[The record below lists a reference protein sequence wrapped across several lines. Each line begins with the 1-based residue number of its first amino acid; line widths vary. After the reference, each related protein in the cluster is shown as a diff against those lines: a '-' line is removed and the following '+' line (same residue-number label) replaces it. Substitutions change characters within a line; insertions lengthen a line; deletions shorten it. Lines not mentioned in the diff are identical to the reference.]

1 MAITLSKSNIVN
13 GNTIQAADVSQS
25 IDAFTGTI
33 AYDITLS
40 GSLQLTG
47 SVKSRN
53 GYTGSLQGT
62 ASIATSAS
70 YATSSGNAATV
81 DSNPGRTDSTAY
93 PVVWT
98 NRAPQSPNYSCEA
111 VTIQSSTGKLSATL
125 FSGSGSGL
133 TGTASALSIGGNAAT
148 ATSASY
154 AVTASYALNG
164 GGGGAA
170 YPTSAYIDNATYG
183 SVGTAYPINASSAG
197 MLYIDTRNNSREVY
211 FAFSAGATNQI
222 VTFTTYWDQTTSVMD
237 PNLIYCTTAG
247 IVYGLNQNTINNTTG
262 KLADLVTGVVPTI
275 GYLWSFQFQYTTVN
289 AILGWYLINVS
300 VA

>member
-62 ASIATSAS
+62 ATTATTATSAS
-70 YATSSGNAATV
+70 NIT
-81 DSNPGRTDSTAY
+81 TAILGGAGSYY
-93 PVVWT
+93 PVFVAGAGT
-98 NRAPQSPNYSCEA
+98 TAPKIASLFEYDIEENS
-111 VTIQSSTGKLSATL
+111 LSVDI
-125 FSGSGSGL
+125 S
-133 TGTASALSIGGNAAT
+133 GNAAT
-148 ATSASY
+148 ATSSSY
-154 AVTASYALNG
+154 ALTASFALNG

-170 YPTSAYIDNATYG
+170 FPTSAYIDNGTYG

-197 MLYIDTRNNSREVY
+197 MLYIDTRSNSREVY
-211 FAFSAGATNQI
+211 FNFNTGSINQVI
-222 VTFTTYWDQTTSVMD
+222 TFTTYYDQTVSNMD
-237 PNLIYCTTAG
+237 PNFIYCTTAG
-247 IVYGLNQNTINNTTG
+247 IIYGLKQNTINNTTL
-262 KLADLVTGVVPTI
+262 KLADLVVGATPSFTVFNT
-275 GYLWSFQFQYTTVN
+275 FQFQYTTIN
-289 AILGWYLINVS
+289 SRTGWFLINIS
-300 VA
+300 VQ

>member
-25 IDAFTGTI
+25 VDAFTGTI

-70 YATSSGNAATV
+70 YALTAT
-81 DSNPGRTDSTAY
+81 TA
-93 PVVWT
+93 T
-98 NRAPQSPNYSCEA
+98 
-111 VTIQSSTGKLSATL
+111 SAT
-125 FSGSGSGL
+125 SASYAL
-133 TGTASALSIGGNAAT
+133 TATTATS

-154 AVTASYALNG
+154 AVSSSRAVSSSYATTASFALNG

-183 SVGTAYPINASSAG
+183 TVGTAYQIESTSAG
-197 MLYIDTRNNSREVY
+197 MLYIDTSNNSKSVY
-211 FAFSAGATNQI
+211 FNFNAGVTNQI

-237 PNLIYCTTAG
+237 PNLIFFTTAG
-247 IVYGLNQNTINNTTG
+247 IAYGLYQNTINNTTG
-262 KLADLVTGVVPTI
+262 KLADLVTGAVPTI
-275 GYLWSFQFQYTTVN
+275 GYLYTFQFQYTTIN

>member
-70 YATSSGNAATV
+70 YALTATTATS
-81 DSNPGRTDSTAY
+81 
-93 PVVWT
+93 
-98 NRAPQSPNYSCEA
+98 
-111 VTIQSSTGKLSATL
+111 
-125 FSGSGSGL
+125 
-133 TGTASALSIGGNAAT
+133 

-154 AVTASYALNG
+154 AVSSSFAVSSSYATTASFALNG

-183 SVGTAYPINASSAG
+183 TVGTAYQIESTSAG
-197 MLYIDTRNNSREVY
+197 MLYIDTSNNSKSVY
-211 FAFSAGATNQI
+211 FNFNAGVTNQI

-237 PNLIYCTTAG
+237 PNLIFFTTAG
-247 IVYGLNQNTINNTTG
+247 IAYGLYQNTINNTTG
-262 KLADLVTGVVPTI
+262 KLADLVTGAVPTI
-275 GYLWSFQFQYTTVN
+275 GYLYTFQFQYTTIN

>member
-70 YATSSGNAATV
+70 YALTAT
-81 DSNPGRTDSTAY
+81 TA
-93 PVVWT
+93 T
-98 NRAPQSPNYSCEA
+98 
-111 VTIQSSTGKLSATL
+111 
-125 FSGSGSGL
+125 
-133 TGTASALSIGGNAAT
+133 T

-154 AVTASYALNG
+154 AVSSSSTVSSSYAVTASFALNG
-164 GGGGAA
+164 GGAS
-170 YPTSAYIDNATYG
+170 YPLSTYINNATYG
-183 SVGTAYPINASSAG
+183 TVGTAYPIDATSKG
-197 MLYIDTRNNSREVY
+197 MLYIDTDGNTREVY
-211 FAFSAGATNQI
+211 FEFNAGVSDQI
-222 VTFTTYWDQTTSVMD
+222 ITFTTYWDQSSSNLTPSSIYLKAASSNIYGLKSNLISGTTSRLSD
-237 PNLIYCTTAG
+237 LLSTSSPAITL
-247 IVYGLNQNTINNTTG
+247 VY
-262 KLADLVTGVVPTI
+262 
-275 GYLWSFQFQYTTVN
+275 SFQFQYTTVN
-289 AILGWYLINVS
+289 SITGWFLINVS
-300 VA
+300 AG

>member
-154 AVTASYALNG
+154 ATTASYALNG

-170 YPTSAYIDNATYG
+170 YPTSAYINNATYG
-183 SVGTAYPINASSAG
+183 STGTAYLINSSSAG
-197 MLYIDTRNNSREVY
+197 MLYIDTDSNNNPVY
-211 FAFSAGATNQI
+211 FNFSVGATNQVI
-222 VTFTTYWDQTTSVMD
+222 TFTTYWDQTTSVMD
-237 PNLIYCTTAG
+237 PNLIGCTSVG
-247 IVYGLNQNTINNTTG
+247 RIYGLNQNTIAGATRT
-262 KLADLVTGVVPTI
+262 LADLVAGTVPTI

-289 AILGWYLINVS
+289 SVLGWFLINVS

>member
-1 MAITLSKSNIVN
+1 MALTLSKSNIVN

-70 YATSSGNAATV
+70 YALTAT
-81 DSNPGRTDSTAY
+81 TA
-93 PVVWT
+93 T
-98 NRAPQSPNYSCEA
+98 
-111 VTIQSSTGKLSATL
+111 
-125 FSGSGSGL
+125 
-133 TGTASALSIGGNAAT
+133 T
-148 ATSASY
+148 ATSASNITTAVTSSGTNYLVFVSEAGTKAPKIASLLEYNVATNSLIVTASY
-154 AVTASYALNG
+154 ATTASYALNG

-222 VTFTTYWDQTTSVMD
+222 VTFTTYYDQTVSTMD
-237 PNLIYCTTAG
+237 PNFIYCTTAG
-247 IVYGLNQNTINNTTG
+247 VIYGLKQNEINNTTG
-262 KLADLVTGVVPTI
+262 KLADLVTSAGPAFTVFNT
-275 GYLWSFQFQYTTVN
+275 FQFQYTTVN
-289 AILGWYLINVS
+289 SRTGWFLINIS
-300 VA
+300 VQ

>member
-70 YATSSGNAATV
+70 YALTATTATS
-81 DSNPGRTDSTAY
+81 
-93 PVVWT
+93 
-98 NRAPQSPNYSCEA
+98 
-111 VTIQSSTGKLSATL
+111 
-125 FSGSGSGL
+125 
-133 TGTASALSIGGNAAT
+133 

-154 AVTASYALNG
+154 ALTATSAVSSSYATTASFALNG

-183 SVGTAYPINASSAG
+183 TVGTAYQIESTSAG
-197 MLYIDTRNNSREVY
+197 MLYIDTSNNSKSVY
-211 FAFSAGATNQI
+211 FNFNAGVTNQI

-237 PNLIYCTTAG
+237 PNLIFFTTAG
-247 IVYGLNQNTINNTTG
+247 IAYGLYQNTINNTTG
-262 KLADLVTGVVPTI
+262 KLADLVTGAVPTI
-275 GYLWSFQFQYTTVN
+275 GYLYTFQFQYTTIN